1 MDNMNESKENCIY
14 EENEKVDVKEDMQI
28 IEEDVDQE
36 DTEENLQNEQTMAE
50 SSQMEN
56 SSENWT
62 PFHNFCTSILLLLYH
77 FEYY

>member
-1 MDNMNESKENCIY
+1 MNESKENCIY

-56 SSENWT
+56 SSEN
-62 PFHNFCTSILLLLYH
+62 
-77 FEYY
+77 